1 MRLVDSSAW
10 IEFFRKKGNPTT
22 KQRVANLLESEQT
35 AFTCPIRFE
44 LLSGV
49 RPDEGASLEQAFRL
63 STHIPFEQEDWTE
76 AAYLERALRS
86 KGVTVPRND
95 LFVAT
100 VGIRTGLVVACR
112 DAHFDAVG
120 RAIGD
125 RLKIEQV

>member
-10 IEFFRKKGNPTT
+10 IEFFRKKGNLAT
-22 KQRVANLLESEQT
+22 KQRVAQLLESEQT

-49 RPDEGASLEQAFRL
+49 RPEEEANLEQAFRL

-76 AAYLERALRS
+76 AAFLERTLRS

-95 LFVAT
+95 IFVAT

-112 DAHFDAVG
+112 DAHFEAVG
-120 RAIGD
+120 RAIGN
-125 RLKIEQV
+125 RLRIEQV